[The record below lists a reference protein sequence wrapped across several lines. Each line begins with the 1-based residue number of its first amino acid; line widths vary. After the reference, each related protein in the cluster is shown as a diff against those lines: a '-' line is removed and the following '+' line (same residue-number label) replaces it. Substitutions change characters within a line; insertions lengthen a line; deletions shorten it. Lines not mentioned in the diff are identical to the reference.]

1 MGTYKVVSVDI
12 LFKEGRPGG
21 DSKKKAQLIQDYLNA
36 QIKDGWIY
44 RDGVSHTITEGFSAG
59 YNESFLV
66 LQEVQHGY

>member
-36 QIKDGWIY
+36 QIKDGWTY
-44 RDGVSHTITEGFSAG
+44 RDSVSHTITEGFSAG